1 MSDVILDP
9 QRWES
14 LEAGDQAVIESWL
27 VAEGDH
33 VRAGQV
39 LAKASLVHESVDI
52 EAPHAGMVEQIAVPA
67 GEAFGPG
74 HILARLV
81 SF

>member
-1 MSDVILDP
+1 VVDIVLDP

-14 LEAGDQAVIESWL
+14 VEAGDQAVLERWL

-39 LAKASLVHESVDI
+39 LAQAALVHESVDI
-52 EAPHAGMVEQIAVPA
+52 EAPHAGMVEQIAVAP
-67 GEAFGPG
+67 GERFAPG
-74 HILARLV
+74 HVLARLV
-81 SF
+81 GF

>member
-1 MSDVILDP
+1 MVDIILDP

-14 LEAGDQAVIESWL
+14 LEAGDQAVIANWL

-33 VRAGQV
+33 VHAGQV
-39 LAKASLVHESVDI
+39 LAKASLVHETVDI
-52 EAPHAGMVEQIAVPA
+52 EAPHPGVVEQINVAA
-67 GEAFGPG
+67 GEPFGPG
-74 HILARLV
+74 HVLARLV

>member
-1 MSDVILDP
+1 MADIILDP
-9 QRWES
+9 LRWES
-14 LEAGDQAVIESWL
+14 LEAGDEALLESWL

-39 LAKASLVHESVDI
+39 LGTASLVHETVPI
-52 EAPHAGMVEQIAVPA
+52 EAPHAGMVEQISVAA
-67 GEAFGPG
+67 GERFGPG
-74 HILARLV
+74 YILARLV

>member
-1 MSDVILDP
+1 MVDIALDP

-14 LEAGDQAVIESWL
+14 VEAGDQAVLERWL

-39 LAKASLVHESVDI
+39 LAKAVLVHEGVDV
-52 EAPHAGMVEQIAVPA
+52 EAPYAGILEQIAVAP
-67 GEAFGPG
+67 GERFAPG
-74 HILARLV
+74 HVLATLV